1 MINNHNDH
9 NNDNDTED
17 TDDGNDINFK
27 ILITMLYKFT
37 GEGQPGNR
45 RNHEHLWP
53 ACFEPRSREQAA
65 EEL

>member
-45 RNHEHLWP
+45 RNHEHL
-53 ACFEPRSREQAA
+53 
-65 EEL
+65 